1 MQNLIPLPIVPR
13 MTPEWPPDLVEAI
26 VHEQSIPA
34 HAVLRAPLLLRRMI
48 VLGIDASAVEDAEP
62 ILLSDLD
69 SACVNCT
76 CGDVCDGDL
85 TIDPDGRAWMDY
97 WPNAVS
103 LRALSGIG
111 ELRMPV

>member
-1 MQNLIPLPIVPR
+1 

-26 VHEQSIPA
+26 VHQQSIPA
-34 HAVLRAPLLLRRMI
+34 HAVSRAALLLRRMI
-48 VLGIDASAVEDAEP
+48 VLGIDPSAVEVAEP

-97 WPNAVS
+97 CLNAVS